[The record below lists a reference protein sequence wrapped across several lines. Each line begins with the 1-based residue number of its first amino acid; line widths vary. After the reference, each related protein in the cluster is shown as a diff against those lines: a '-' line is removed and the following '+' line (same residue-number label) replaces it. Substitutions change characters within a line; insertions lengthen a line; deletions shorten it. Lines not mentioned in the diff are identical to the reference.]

1 MSIEDYSDED
11 LALLTDA
18 ERAALEEDDEDGDGE
33 GEGDEDGNEHG
44 DGDDDA
50 GTNDNG
56 DGSDDA
62 DDDSNSDDQSG
73 DGNQAKPDG
82 DDADGGDEGADPT
95 KTKTDPEDEGDEKVD
110 PKPKPLFK
118 ADVPQDVEAQRT
130 SLDTREDDLV
140 AKFDNG
146 DITFAEY
153 NKELRVINRERSA
166 LDTAVLK
173 AELAAEAQSTQA
185 QQSWELTANQ
195 FVSEHPIIGKNATTW
210 QTFDT
215 VLRAI
220 TTETISKGGQ
230 PGRRELEKAYKQWT
244 SDLGIAETTAKP
256 AEQPKEEP
264 TKQAKPKKANA
275 VPPNLGKVPAAA
287 DVDVDNGR
295 FAHLDR
301 LADSDPVAYEA
312 AFEKLSAADQDAYL
326 AS

>member
-1 MSIEDYSDED
+1 MSIEGYSEED

-18 ERAALEEDDEDGDGE
+18 ERAALEEDDEDGE

-44 DGDDDA
+44 DGNDGDAGDDA
-50 GTNDNG
+50 GTG
-56 DGSDDA
+56 DGVDNDEGDA
-62 DDDSNSDDQSG
+62 DDQSG

-95 KTKTDPEDEGDEKVD
+95 KTKTDAEDEGDEKVD

-140 AKFDNG
+140 VKFDNG

-153 NKELRVINRERSA
+153 HKELRVINRERSA

-244 SDLGIAETTAKP
+244 SDLGIADTTTKQ

-264 TKQAKPKKANA
+264 AKQAKPKKANA
-275 VPPNLGKVPAAA
+275 VPPNLGKIPAAA

-301 LADSDPVAYEA
+301 LAESDPVAYEA
-312 AFEKLSAADQDAYL
+312 AFAKLSAADQDEYL

>member
-1 MSIEDYSDED
+1 MSIEGYSEED

-18 ERAALEEDDEDGDGE
+18 ERAALEEDDEDGE

-44 DGDDDA
+44 DGNDGDAGDDA
-50 GTNDNG
+50 GTG
-56 DGSDDA
+56 DGVDNDEGDA
-62 DDDSNSDDQSG
+62 DDQSG
-73 DGNQAKPDG
+73 DDDKAKPDG
-82 DDADGGDEGADPT
+82 NDADGGDEGADPT
-95 KTKTDPEDEGDEKVD
+95 KTKTDAEDEGDEKVD

-244 SDLGIAETTAKP
+244 SDLGIADTTAKP
-256 AEQPKEEP
+256 AEQAKEEP
-264 TKQAKPKKANA
+264 AKQAKPKKANA
-275 VPPNLGKVPAAA
+275 VPPNLGKIPAAA

-301 LADSDPVAYEA
+301 LAESDPVAYEA
-312 AFEKLSAADQDAYL
+312 AFAKLSAADQEEYL